1 MKKLYTTEKFI
12 EFNTHRSKKRLR
24 NRIRRKN
31 KKYYYKQTKIEK
43 ENASVID
50 PKPIKNITAPK
61 NFSLIENTEEVL
73 SYFTTARTFLREGF
87 PIRFDISKIEALTT
101 DAIALQ
107 IARIKDANFHEN
119 KGILGNAPD
128 NPKLKELFLQSG
140 FYNYV
145 QTQGPKPQIKDTTLI
160 HKITDNK
167 VEPLI
172 AKKACLS
179 GLRHTFNSEE
189 IFDPLYDII
198 IEIMQNTNNHA
209 GEERGKYD
217 WWIHIYNDPISKTS
231 KYTFLD
237 LGVGIFESLPARSFK
252 EKTFAEKLGFFHNV
266 DLVEPLF
273 NGDIKSR
280 TGRPERGNGIP
291 QVYDSSKDKAFS
303 KFILITNDVFV
314 NLKTMETKKL
324 KNNFSGTLFYWELK
338 QDSDGNGN

>member
-1 MKKLYTTEKFI
+1 MKKLYTTSKFKKL
-12 EFNTHRSKKRLR
+12 NSQRSKKRLR
-24 NRIRRKN
+24 NRVRRKN
-31 KKYYYKQTKIEK
+31 KKYNPTIRKTENESVRPVERKPTQNIE
-43 ENASVID
+43 
-50 PKPIKNITAPK
+50 APK
-61 NFSLIENTEEVL
+61 KFSLIENTEEVL
-73 SYFTTARTFLREGF
+73 AYFKTARTYLSEGY
-87 PIRFDISKIEALTT
+87 PIRFDISEIDALTT

-107 IARIKDANFHEN
+107 IARIKDANFHKN
-119 KGILGNAPD
+119 KGILGNAPN

-172 AKKACLS
+172 AKEACLS

-237 LGVGIFESLPARSFK
+237 LGVGIFESLPARTFK
-252 EKTFAEKLGFFHNV
+252 EKTLAEKLGFSHNV
-266 DLVEPLF
+266 DLIEPLF
-273 NGDIKSR
+273 NGEIKSR

-303 KFILITNDVFV
+303 KFVLITNDVFV
-314 NLKTMETKKL
+314 NLKTLETKKL

-338 QDSDGNGN
+338 QDNDGNGN

>member
-1 MKKLYTTEKFI
+1 MKNLYTTIKFKK
-12 EFNTHRSKKRLR
+12 FNSLRSKKRLK
-24 NRIRRKN
+24 NRVRRKD
-31 KKYYYKQTKIEK
+31 KIYNPQK
-43 ENASVID
+43 SKTNNENQNPPERKAIQ
-50 PKPIKNITAPK
+50 NISAPK

-73 SYFTTARTFLREGF
+73 TYFDTAKVYLYEGY
-87 PIRFDISKIEALTT
+87 PIRFDISEIDELTT

-107 IARIKDANFHEN
+107 IARIKDANFHKN
-119 KGILGNAPD
+119 NGILGNAPN

-145 QTQGPKPQIKDTTLI
+145 QTKGAKPPIKDTTLI

-172 AKKACLS
+172 AKEACLS
-179 GLRHTFNSEE
+179 GLRHTFGNEE

-217 WWIHIYNDPISKTS
+217 WWLHIYNDPNSKSS

-237 LGVGIFESLPARSFK
+237 LGVGIFESLPARTFK
-252 EKTFAEKLGFFHNV
+252 EKTWSEKLGLSHNV

-280 TGRPERGNGIP
+280 TGRPERGKGIP
-291 QVYDSSKDKAFS
+291 QVYESSKDKAFS
-303 KFILITNDVFV
+303 KFYLVTNDVFV
-314 NLKTMETKKL
+314 NLKTLETKKL
-324 KNNFSGTLFYWELK
+324 QHSFSGTLFYWELK
-338 QDSDGNGN
+338 QNQNGN

>member
-1 MKKLYTTEKFI
+1 MKKIYTTYKFKK
-12 EFNTHRSKKRLR
+12 FNNNRSKKRLR
-24 NRIRRKN
+24 NRVRRKY
-31 KKYYYKQTKIEK
+31 KKYSHNNTKTERENPSPIER
-43 ENASVID
+43 
-50 PKPIKNITAPK
+50 KPIQNIIAPK
-61 NFSLIENTEEVL
+61 NFSLIENTEAVL
-73 SYFTTARTFLREGF
+73 SYFKTARTYLSEGF
-87 PIRFDISKIEALTT
+87 PIRFDISRIKALTT

-107 IARIKDANFHEN
+107 LARIKDANFHEN

-145 QTQGPKPQIKDTTLI
+145 QTLGPKPQIKDTTLI

-172 AKKACLS
+172 AKDACLS

-189 IFDPLYDII
+189 IFDPLYDIF

-237 LGVGIFESLPARSFK
+237 LGVGIFESLPAKSFK
-252 EKTFAEKLGFFHNV
+252 EKTLAEKLGFSHNV
-266 DLVEPLF
+266 DLIEPLF

-291 QVYDSSKDKAFS
+291 QVYDSSKNKAFS

-338 QDSDGNGN
+338 QNTNGNGN